1 MARAWGLRERGEWP
15 RGRTPHER
23 RAHVQ
28 VEAQGL
34 AKGRERAHLLERG
47 RHLGERR
54 RAWGPLEVR
63 WRLWEGRTS
72 HMRGPHHLSK
82 VKTMVKCVSQLGR
95 A

>member
-1 MARAWGLRERGEWP
+1 M
-15 RGRTPHER
+15 
-23 RAHVQ
+23 
-28 VEAQGL
+28 

-63 WRLWEGRTS
+63 WRLGKGRTS
-72 HMRGPHHLSK
+72 YMRGPHHLPR
-82 VKTMVKCVSQLGR
+82 VKTKVKCVRELGR

>member
-1 MARAWGLRERGEWP
+1 
-15 RGRTPHER
+15 
-23 RAHVQ
+23 

-72 HMRGPHHLSK
+72 HERAPQTCKGLTSGK
-82 VKTMVKCVSQLGR
+82 GR
-95 A
+95 EGREE